1 MTETTTYRMLIVE
14 DDPDV
19 GTALKDFFELSGYEV
34 VLVNDGEKGLDL
46 MRDVPPFD
54 IALLDVMLPKK
65 SGFEVLRESQA
76 LGVVTPVLMLTGRGE
91 QENIL
96 QGFGLGASDYVV
108 KPFNAD
114 ELSARVMAILGRTQ
128 APSETPMEVYTIG
141 DVRVNFSTHEVYKQ
155 QEKLHFTALE
165 FDLLRYLMQ
174 YRGQTVTRKQLLSAV
189 WGIDQDIITRT
200 IDRHMASIRQKIE
213 PTPAEPLYIKTV
225 YGQGYRFDFDGN

>member
-1 MTETTTYRMLIVE
+1 MTETIAYRMLIVE

-19 GTALKDFFELSGYEV
+19 GTALKDFFEITGYEV
-34 VLVNDGEKGLDL
+34 VLVNDGESGLDL
-46 MRDVPPFD
+46 MREVPPYD
-54 IALLDVMLPKK
+54 IALLDVMLPRK
-65 SGFEVLRESQA
+65 SGFDVLRESQA

-96 QGFGLGASDYVV
+96 KGFGLGASDYVT

-114 ELSARVMAILGRTQ
+114 ELSARVRAILSRTQ
-128 APSETPMEVYTIG
+128 PPADAPMEVFSIG
-141 DVRVNFSTHEVYKQ
+141 DVRVNFSTHEVYKEE
-155 QEKLHFTALE
+155 EKLHFTALE

-174 YRGQTVTRKQLLSAV
+174 CRGQTVTRKQLLSAV

-225 YGQGYRFDFDGN
+225 YGQGYRFDLE